1 MPLFCCP
8 LCGGTLAEGPR
19 ALRCP
24 AGHCFDRAKEGY
36 VHLLPVGQKH
46 SKAPG
51 DDKGMVAARRAFLD
65 KGWYQP
71 LRDAL
76 CRLAVELS
84 GPSPVV
90 LDAGC
95 GEGYYTGG
103 VHQALLS
110 AGKAPRTA
118 GVEISTFSLPKA
130 AKRYP
135 EVAFAVAS
143 AYRLPVASGSAS
155 VLLDVFSPLAL
166 DEFRRVLAPGGLFL
180 YVVPAARHLW
190 QLKEIL
196 YDHPYPN
203 EEKETPYEG
212 FVYDRIVPVSR
223 TIRLPGREEIQAL
236 FQMTPY
242 YWKTSRA
249 GAARLEAL
257 EELEVE
263 TSFQIHV
270 FRRTDA
276 V

>member
-1 MPLFCCP
+1 MEAKLKQMLYGGDYNPEQWPREIWQKDMELF
-8 LCGGTLAEGPR
+8 GK
-19 ALRCP
+19 
-24 AGHCFDRAKEGY
+24 AGINSATINVFSWARIQPSEETYDFKELDDIVDLLTKEGKQI
-36 VHLLPVGQKH
+36 VLATSTAALP
-46 SKAPG
+46 AW
-51 DDKGMVAARRAFLD
+51 MV
-65 KGWYQP
+65 
-71 LRDAL
+71 
-76 CRLAVELS
+76 
-84 GPSPVV
+84 
-90 LDAGC
+90 
-95 GEGYYTGG
+95 
-103 VHQALLS
+103 
-110 AGKAPRTA
+110 
-118 GVEISTFSLPKA
+118 
-130 AKRYP
+130 KRYP

-143 AYRLPVASGSAS
+143 AYRLPVAAGSAS